1 MPRSTA
7 HKNFH
12 TKKLRFLTGKCPF
25 WHHPLLVSEI
35 GIDTARRLIICV
47 KRELAYVDGMPLS
60 FVTSVA
66 LNLISTSVVEA
77 PASAHSAAQ
86 MFNDSTTT
94 AGKDREMLVGC
105 NFAEKLDRTPCRP
118 PRFESAI
125 SAISFRK
132 RHKNLR
138 RLEN

>member
-1 MPRSTA
+1 M
-7 HKNFH
+7 
-12 TKKLRFLTGKCPF
+12 
-25 WHHPLLVSEI
+25 
-35 GIDTARRLIICV
+35 GIETARRLLICV
-47 KRELAYVDGMPLS
+47 KRELAYVNGIPLT

-77 PASAHSAAQ
+77 PASAHSAGQ
-86 MFNDSTTT
+86 TFNDSTTT
-94 AGKDREMLVGC
+94 AGNDREMLVGC

-118 PRFESAI
+118 PRFEFAI

-132 RHKNLR
+132 RHKNPR